1 MAGYK
6 KVDRT
11 SLPISNQG
19 AKPMKAIIE
28 APVNPGQL
36 GIRWLG
42 QNSFVF
48 KTASGT
54 LIGLDLYLSR
64 TRPLE
69 NYVHPDPPIS
79 PEEIVVDYAFF
90 THDHW
95 DHADPDTLV
104 PLSKHAPKARFLGT
118 SEGCAHMVEVGISS
132 DRVTALQP
140 GEEIRIDDFSVEA
153 TYSQRPSPSEGV
165 TTHYGYLFRFEGL
178 TLYNMGDSPLDM
190 LNDPETFLRDV
201 IEAKPDI
208 ATFPVI
214 GDNRDRRPSDA
225 LVFARA
231 IRPRVVIPCHYGCF
245 KDRTIE
251 PEEFTRL
258 FSPDE
263 EFEPLV
269 LPYNEAVVYP
279 IEHAHVHERIVL
291 ARPDSG

>member
-1 MAGYK
+1 M
-6 KVDRT
+6 
-11 SLPISNQG
+11 N
-19 AKPMKAIIE
+19 AIIE
-28 APVNPGQL
+28 SPVQPGQL

-48 KTASGT
+48 KTASGK

-69 NYVHPDPPIS
+69 NYVHPTPPIS

-90 THDHW
+90 THDHA

-104 PLSKHAPKARFLGT
+104 PISEHVPEARFLGT
-118 SEGCAHMVEVGISS
+118 PEGCAHMVEAGIPS
-132 DRVTALQP
+132 DRVTALPP
-140 GEEIRIDDFSVEA
+140 GEEVRIDDFSVQA
-153 TYSQRPSPSEGV
+153 TYSWRPSPSEGI

-178 TLYNMGDSPLDM
+178 TLYNMGDSSPDM
-190 LNDPETFLRDV
+190 VNDPETFLREV

-208 ATFPVI
+208 AIFPVI
-214 GDNRDRRPSDA
+214 GDHGGRRPSDA

-231 IRPRVVIPCHYGCF
+231 IRPRVVIPAHYECF
-245 KDRTIE
+245 RSRTIH

-263 EFEPLV
+263 EFKPLV
-269 LPYNEAVVYP
+269 LPYNEPVVYP
-279 IEHAHVHERIVL
+279 A
-291 ARPDSG
+291 